1 MTAQETIQVRVVK
14 KQAEAEGI
22 ASFELAR
29 VDGAPLPP
37 FSAGSHI
44 DVHLPHGQSGGLVR
58 QYSLCNASHELHR
71 YRIAVLRDAASRGGS
86 VGMHD
91 RVHEGDVITIS
102 TPRNHFPLH
111 PAQRTL
117 LLAGGIGVTP
127 LLCMADRLARTG
139 AEFALHYC
147 TRSAERT
154 AFTAEIAASAMAPHV
169 HFHFDAGA
177 PEQKLDLAAVLAAPG
192 SDQRLYVC
200 GPAGFIDHVVNTA
213 QAMGWPQDR
222 IHLEYFGAPPQ
233 DTSGDQAFEV
243 LIASTGKAYT
253 IAADTS
259 VVEALRCEGI
269 DILTSCE
276 QGVCGTCITR
286 VLEGQVDHRDMYLT
300 DEEKAGNEQ
309 FMPCCSRA
317 RSKVLVLDL

>member
-1 MTAQETIQVRVVK
+1 MTAQETFQVRVVK
-14 KQAEAEGI
+14 KTAEAEGI

-29 VDGAPLPP
+29 LDGQPLPP

-44 DVHLPHGQSGGLVR
+44 DVHVPGGITR
-58 QYSLCNASHELHR
+58 QYSLCNASHEQHR

-86 VGMHD
+86 AGMHD
-91 RVHEGDVITIS
+91 SVHEGDLLTIS
-102 TPRNHFPLH
+102 TPRNHFALH
-111 PAQRTL
+111 PAQHTL

-139 AEFALHYC
+139 AGFALHYC

-154 AFTAEIAASAMAPHV
+154 AFASEISASPMAPYV

-177 PEQKLDLAAVLAAPG
+177 AEQKLNLASVLAAPG
-192 SDQRLYVC
+192 ADKRLYVC
-200 GPAGFIDHVVNTA
+200 GPAGFIDHVVTTA
-213 QAMGWPQDR
+213 QSMGWAQDR
-222 IHLEYFGAPPQ
+222 IHLEYFAAPAQ
-233 DTSGDQAFEV
+233 DTSGNEGFEV
-243 LIASTGKAYT
+243 RIASTGKTYA
-253 IAADTS
+253 IAPDVS
-259 VVEALRCEGI
+259 IVEALRGQGI

-286 VLEGQVDHRDMYLT
+286 VLEGEVDHRDMYLT
-300 DEEKAGNEQ
+300 DEEKASNEQ

-317 RSKVLVLDL
+317 RSKLLVLDL

>member
-1 MTAQETIQVRVVK
+1 MTAQETLQVRVVK
-14 KQAEAEGI
+14 KRAEAEDI

-44 DVHLPHGQSGGLVR
+44 DVHLPGGLTR
-58 QYSLCNASHELHR
+58 QYSLCNASHESHR

-86 VGMHD
+86 VALHD
-91 RVHEGDVITIS
+91 SVNEGDMITIS
-102 TPRNHFPLH
+102 TPRNHFALH
-111 PAQRTL
+111 PAERTV

-139 AEFALHYC
+139 AQFALHYC

-154 AFTAEIAASAMAPHV
+154 AFVDEIGASSMAPHV

-177 PEQKLDLAAVLAAPG
+177 PEQKLDLPAVLAQPG
-192 SDQRLYVC
+192 PDARLYVC
-200 GPAGFIDHVVNTA
+200 GPAGFIEHVVTTA
-213 QAMGWPQDR
+213 KGLGWAQDR
-222 IHLEYFGAPPQ
+222 IHLEYFGAPAQ
-233 DTSGDQAFEV
+233 DTSGDEGFEV
-243 LIASTGKAYT
+243 RIASTGKTYA
-253 IAADTS
+253 IAPDVS
-259 VVEALRCEGI
+259 VVEALRKEGI

-286 VLEGQVDHRDMYLT
+286 VLEGEVDHRDLYLT
-300 DEEKAGNEQ
+300 DEEKACNEQ

-317 RSKVLVLDL
+317 RSKLLVLDL

>member
-1 MTAQETIQVRVVK
+1 MTAQETLQVRVVQK
-14 KQAEAEGI
+14 RAEAEGI

-44 DVHLPHGQSGGLVR
+44 DVHLPGGLTR
-58 QYSLCNASHELHR
+58 QYSLCNASHESHR
-71 YRIAVLRDAASRGGS
+71 YRIAVLRDPASRGGS
-86 VGMHD
+86 VAMHD
-91 RVHEGDVITIS
+91 GVNEGDLITIS
-102 TPRNHFPLH
+102 TPRNHFALH
-111 PAQRTL
+111 PAERTL

-139 AEFALHYC
+139 APFALHYC

-154 AFTAEIAASAMAPHV
+154 AFVEEIGASGMAPHV

-177 PEQKLDLAAVLAAPG
+177 PEQKLDLPAVLAQPG
-192 SDQRLYVC
+192 PDARLYVC
-200 GPAGFIDHVVNTA
+200 GPAGFIDYVVNTA
-213 QAMGWPQDR
+213 KGLGWPQDR
-222 IHLEYFGAPPQ
+222 IHLEYFGAPAQ
-233 DTSGDQAFEV
+233 DTSGDEGFEV
-243 LIASTGKAYT
+243 RIASTGKVYP
-253 IAADTS
+253 IAADVS
-259 VVEALRCEGI
+259 VVEALRKEGI

-286 VLEGQVDHRDMYLT
+286 VLEGEVDHRDMYLT
-300 DEEKAGNEQ
+300 DEEKAANEQ

-317 RSKVLVLDL
+317 RSKLLVLDL